1 MTKFTEF
8 IKRHKT
14 RLEFLAPF
22 VYILMIVLTS
32 LYIHTTLQS
41 TDLDIKELPEEE
53 KEEGRDKKEIDVK
66 ITVLDINNKLV
77 KEVLLPNTD
86 NTDTINEVLEEAR
99 ENELLYYERVNFS
112 YGTEIEKVM
121 DLELPENYSWRV
133 FLGDEDITNTIV
145 KIALIDHDDQRE
157 IILKPVLAN

>member
-8 IKRHKT
+8 IKTHKT
-14 RLEFLAPF
+14 RLEFLSSF
-22 VYILMIVLTS
+22 VYIFMLVLAS
-32 LYIHTTLQS
+32 LYINTTLQS

-53 KEEGRDKKEIDVK
+53 KEEGRDRKEIDVK

-86 NTDTINEVLEEAR
+86 NTDTINEVLEKAR

-121 DLELPENYSWRV
+121 DLGIPENYSWRV
-133 FLGDEDITNTIV
+133 FLGGEDITNTVV
-145 KIALIDHDDQRE
+145 KVALIDREDQRE
-157 IILKPVLAN
+157 IVLKPVLAN